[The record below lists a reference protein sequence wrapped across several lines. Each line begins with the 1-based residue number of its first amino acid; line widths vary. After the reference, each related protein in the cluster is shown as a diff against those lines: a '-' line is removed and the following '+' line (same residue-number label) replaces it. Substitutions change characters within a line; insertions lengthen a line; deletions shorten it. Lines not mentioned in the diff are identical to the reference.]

1 MTGPLNH
8 IRVIDF
14 ATPRGEMA
22 GRILADLGAEVIKVE
37 PPQGV
42 DSRRLP
48 PFGPRGPS
56 RGPESPSGDPET
68 NAEPGDSLFWA
79 ALGLGKRSV
88 VLDIDNGAQRAQLR
102 RLLLEADVF
111 IESGDPGQLESYG
124 LDYSMIG
131 VLNPSLIYVSITPY
145 GQTGPQAGDPA
156 TDLTLEAAGGLL
168 SMQGD
173 HDRPP
178 LPVGYPQ
185 AGFHAGAQAA
195 ADVVVALY
203 ERQRSG
209 LGQQL
214 DVSMQA
220 AIVWTLMNA
229 TGYPP
234 NHDDDPPQG
243 GSHRGDPPAELF
255 PGLLIPPVLDC
266 ADGQI
271 TYGIALP
278 LVGGRTHAAA
288 LDWVQ
293 QTSPLPAHLQGID
306 WANWISLVVQKELTP
321 QAVAES
327 IDVVAA
333 FIKTKTLAEIQAFA
347 VPNRMLM
354 GAIYNAEHLLNDPQ
368 LAARDYWTPID
379 GRLHP
384 GPFAKLSATPISLDR
399 PAPSLAQDQDLVEAP
414 RPPRA
419 MPSDLLQ
426 ASGDRRGAFDGL
438 KVADFAWVGVGP
450 IISKALAD
458 HGATVVHVE
467 SLTRPDILR
476 LVPPYKRGEAGLD
489 NAQFMANFNS
499 SKLGLATNLA
509 TEEGRRLARRLV
521 DWADVVVESF
531 TPGTMAKFGLDYASL
546 SKDRPDLV
554 MLSTCLRGQTGPEAG
569 YTGFGNQGAS
579 LAGLM
584 YITGWPDRAPC
595 GPWGAYTDFI
605 NPRFGVAALS
615 AALIHRARTGEGQYI
630 DHSQVEAAIH
640 FMEPLLLDYTV
651 NGRIAPAAGHD
662 SLYAAP
668 HGVYPAAGDE
678 RWIAIA
684 VETADQ
690 WRALRSLAPLD
701 AFADSALDAL
711 DARFGQHAAI
721 DEVLRVWTADQDGFE
736 LAGQLRACG
745 VPASV
750 VLWPSDLYDD
760 RQLKHREFFV
770 ELEHSVMGSTPYDG
784 LVTRF
789 SETPGRLRKAAPAL
803 GEDTDHVLRD
813 ILALP
818 DDEIAQLAAAAAIS

>member
-1 MTGPLNH
+1 MTGPLAH

-22 GRILADLGAEVIKVE
+22 GRILADLGAEVIKIE

-48 PFGPRGPS
+48 PLAPRELP
-56 RGPESPSGDPET
+56 GDPET
-68 NAEPGDSLFWA
+68 HADPDASLFWA

-88 VLDIDNGAQRAQLR
+88 VLDIDSGAQRDQLR

-111 IESGDPGQLESYG
+111 IESGDPGHLESYG
-124 LDYSMIG
+124 LDYGIIG

-156 TDLTLEAAGGLL
+156 TDLTIEAAGGLL

-195 ADVVVALY
+195 ADVVVALH
-203 ERQRSG
+203 ERLRSG

-220 AIVWTLMNA
+220 AVVWTLMNA

-243 GSHRGDPPAELF
+243 GRHRGAAPTELF
-255 PGLLIPPVLDC
+255 PGLLVPSVLDC

-288 LDWVQ
+288 LDWVRQ
-293 QTSPLPAHLQGID
+293 SGTLPAHLRDVD
-306 WANWISLVVQKELTP
+306 WANWISLVVKHELTP
-321 QAVAES
+321 QVMAES

-333 FIKTKTLAEIQAFA
+333 FIKTKTLAEIQAFS
-347 VPNRMLM
+347 VPNRVLM
-354 GAIYNAEHLLNDPQ
+354 GAIYNAEHLANDPQ
-368 LAARDYWTPID
+368 LVARDYWTPID
-379 GRLHP
+379 GRLYP

-399 PAPSLAQDQDLVEAP
+399 PAPALGQDQDLVDAP
-414 RPPRA
+414 RPTRA
-419 MPSDLLQ
+419 TTSELLQ
-426 ASGDRRGAFDGL
+426 TSGQRRGAFHGL

-467 SLTRPDILR
+467 SGTRPDILR
-476 LVPPYKRGEAGLD
+476 LLPPYKRGEAGVD

-499 SKLGLATNLA
+499 SKLGLATNLSTA
-509 TEEGRRLARRLV
+509 EGRRLARRLV

-531 TPGTMAKFGLDYASL
+531 TPGTMAKFGLDHASL
-546 SKDRPDLV
+546 SQDRPDLV
-554 MLSTCLRGQTGPEAG
+554 MLSTCLRGQTGPEAA

-584 YITGWPDRAPC
+584 SITGWPDRAPC

-605 NPRFGVAALS
+605 NPRFGVAALG

-630 DHSQVEAAIH
+630 DQSQVEAAIH
-640 FMEPLLLDYTV
+640 FMEPLVLDYTV
-651 NGRIAPAAGHD
+651 NGRVAPAAGHD

-690 WRALRSLAPLD
+690 WRALCSVAPLD
-701 AFADSALDAL
+701 VFADPALDAL
-711 DARFGQHAAI
+711 AARLARRGAI
-721 DEVLRVWTADQDGFE
+721 DDALRAWTADQDGFE

-750 VLWPSDLYDD
+750 VLWPSDLYHDH
-760 RQLKHREFFV
+760 QLTHREFFV
-770 ELEHSVMGSTPYDG
+770 DLDHSVMGSTPYDG

-803 GEDTDHVLRD
+803 GEDTDLVMRD
-813 ILALP
+813 ILAVP
-818 DDEIAQLAAAAAIS
+818 DDEIAQLAAANALS